1 MYNRHTHKVRIHGW
15 EGGEL
20 VVGVLAFA
28 TREEAFAFATE
39 KSNTYGHL
47 VKIYNEFNELIHEIA
62 ALVDQPT
69 YA

>member
-28 TREEAFAFATE
+28 TREEAPYE
-39 KSNTYGHL
+39 VLK
-47 VKIYNEFNELIHEIA
+47 
-62 ALVDQPT
+62 D
-69 YA
+69 